1 MNRSVLKILCV
12 VSGILFAILGII
24 VVISAVQVSKTV
36 DAASIGIIGGA
47 GMPTAV
53 FLLQKVMRSPV
64 FCTKIAAFL
73 LFSGT
78 GLALLLT
85 KKPKN

>member
-1 MNRSVLKILCV
+1 MNRTVLKILCI
-12 VSGILFAILGII
+12 VSGIVFAILAII
-24 VVISAVQVSKTV
+24 LVISAMQASKTV

-47 GMPTAV
+47 DGPTAI
-53 FLLQKVMRSPV
+53 FLIQKVMNTPLYYTVIS
-64 FCTKIAAFL
+64 AFL

-78 GLALLLT
+78 GLALLLG